1 MVHSKSLLLALV
13 TPLVLSGCGVF
24 GGDFF
29 RDRSGDYRN
38 AESTPA
44 LTIPPGL
51 DSSSIY
57 SYYPIP
63 QTGPNAPLSS
73 NFEVPRPLRLAGN
86 NDDSIKIKSL
96 DEQRWILASMAP
108 GQVWPRLRDFLITR
122 SIGLANEN
130 GVTGVIETNWLTKA
144 DDDPYRERYKIAV
157 VQGLQ
162 RNSSEISVLQYQE
175 EKVGVA
181 GDINWGL
188 RSVDSAREKI
198 VLDEFARYLAETI
211 DATSSV
217 SLKAQGINTARRMY
231 LVSGEAPI
239 LRFDLASDRGWASV
253 NFALGKAF
261 FTVNDMDSTL
271 GIFYVTYGGPQDV
284 SKEEG
289 SFWSYLNPFAWGN
302 DDDWVPTDYR
312 IRMTD
317 ASDDGWL
324 ELRVEK
330 DSDQN
335 PNEFEMMLNEIKGNL
350 S

>member
-1 MVHSKSLLLALV
+1 MLYSKKWLLALA
-13 TPLVLSGCGVF
+13 TPLVFSGCGVF

-44 LTIPPGL
+44 LIIPSDL

-63 QTGPNAPLSS
+63 QTGANAPLSS
-73 NFEVPRPLRLAGN
+73 SFEVPRPLRLAGN
-86 NDDSIKIKSL
+86 NEDSIKIKSL
-96 DEQRWILASMAP
+96 ADQRWILASMAP
-108 GQVWPRLRDFLITR
+108 GQVWPRLRDFLLTR

-130 GVTGVIETNWLTKA
+130 GVTGIIETNWLTKA
-144 DDDPYRERYKIAV
+144 EDDPYRERYKIAV

-175 EKVGVA
+175 KKEGVA
-181 GDINWGL
+181 SAVNWGL
-188 RSVDSAREKI
+188 RSVDPVREKI

-217 SLKAQGINTARRMY
+217 SLKAQGINTATRMY
-231 LVSGEAPI
+231 IVGGDAPL
-239 LRFDLASDRGWASV
+239 LRFDLASERGWASV
-253 NFALGKAF
+253 NFALGKAN
-261 FTVNDMDSTL
+261 FTVNDMDSSL
-271 GIFYVTYGGPQDV
+271 GIFYVTYGGPQDAFT
-284 SKEEG
+284 EET
-289 SFWSYLNPFAWGN
+289 SFWSSLNPFSQNN
-302 DDDWVPTDYR
+302 DNWEPSDYR
-312 IRMTD
+312 IKMTE
-317 ASDDGWL
+317 ASTDGWL

-330 DSDQN
+330 NSDQN
-335 PNEFEMMLNEIKGNL
+335 PNEFEMMLNEIKGNM

>member
-1 MVHSKSLLLALV
+1 MVHSKRLLLALV
-13 TPLVLSGCGVF
+13 TPLVFSGCGVF
-24 GGDFF
+24 GGEFF

-44 LTIPPGL
+44 LTIPPNL
-51 DSSSIY
+51 DSSSIN

-63 QTGPNAPLSS
+63 EIGPNAPLSS
-73 NFEVPRPLRLAGN
+73 NFEVPRPMRLAGN
-86 NDDSIKIKSL
+86 NEDSIKIKSL
-96 DEQRWILASMAP
+96 DDQRWILASMAP

-122 SIGLANEN
+122 RIGLASEN
-130 GVTGVIETNWLTKA
+130 GATGIIESNWLTKA

-181 GDINWGL
+181 GAISWND
-188 RSVDSAREKI
+188 RSVDAAREKI
-198 VLDEFARYLAETI
+198 VIDEFARYLAETI

-231 LVSGEAPI
+231 LA
-239 LRFDLASDRGWASV
+239 RDRGWASV
-253 NFALGKAF
+253 NFALGKAG
-261 FTVNDMDSTL
+261 FTVNDMDSSL
-271 GIFYVTYGGPQDV
+271 GAFYVTYGGPQDEFE
-284 SKEEG
+284 KET
-289 SFWSYLNPFAWGN
+289 SFWSYLNPFAWG
-302 DDDWVPTDYR
+302 DDDEWPPTDYR

-317 ASDDGWL
+317 GSNDGWL

-330 DSDQN
+330 DAEQN
-335 PNEFEMMLNEIKGNL
+335 PNEFEMMLNEIKGNM

>member
-1 MVHSKSLLLALV
+1 MVHSKRLLLALI
-13 TPLVLSGCGVF
+13 TPLVFSGCGVF

-44 LTIPPGL
+44 LTIPPNL
-51 DSSSIY
+51 DSSAIN

-63 QTGPNAPLSS
+63 GIGPNAPLSS
-73 NFEVPRPLRLAGN
+73 NFEVPRPMRLAGN
-86 NDDSIKIKSL
+86 NEESIKIKSL
-96 DEQRWILASMAP
+96 DYQRWILASMAP

-130 GVTGVIETNWLTKA
+130 GGTGIIESNWLTKA

-175 EKVGVA
+175 EKVGVPGA
-181 GDINWGL
+181 ISWGE
-188 RSVDSAREKI
+188 RSVDAAREKI
-198 VLDEFARYLAETI
+198 VLDEFAQYLAETI

-239 LRFDLASDRGWASV
+239 LRFDLARERGWASV
-253 NFALGKAF
+253 NFALGQAG
-261 FTVNDMDSTL
+261 FTVNDMDSSL
-271 GIFYVTYGGPQDV
+271 GAFYVTYDGPQDEV
-284 SKEEG
+284 EEKV
-289 SFWSYLNPFAWGN
+289 SFWRFLNPFAWG
-302 DDDWVPTDYR
+302 DDDEWPPTDYR

-317 ASDDGWL
+317 GSDDGWL

-330 DSDQN
+330 DAEQN
-335 PNEFEMMLNEIKGNL
+335 PNEFETMLNEIKGDM